1 MLTESTPARRAIR
14 LAALAGALAV
24 ATPAATPQ
32 AQTPAAYKTHE
43 QLTAALRT
51 LASSHRNIVTLA
63 EIGKS
68 REGRAIWAVEIAN
81 PSGTPAGERPALLVA
96 ANFEGDQL
104 IGSELALYLA
114 RHLATGYATDAA
126 VKTLLDAHAV
136 YIVPRVNPDGAEQ
149 MFAPVKSF
157 RRTNAAPIDADNDGR
172 LDEDGPE
179 DLNGDGFITMM
190 RVKDP
195 RGEFMPHPS
204 DARLMKRADA
214 AKGEAGG
221 WSLYW
226 EGLDNDNDGFYNED
240 GPGGVDLNRNFQHKY
255 PYYTADA
262 GPHMISEP
270 ESRALMEYMLAH
282 RNIAAI
288 LTYGASDNLIAAPT
302 PQGALAAPQTID
314 LVAFADASNADARTV
329 GTFNLPNPSQGF
341 FGFGFGFGGR
351 GGGPPQQTR
360 PPGQQAPR
368 PPATTINAQDVE
380 YFRTVSA
387 KYRELTGIAQAPP
400 TRTPEGA
407 FFEYGYYQ
415 FGVPAFST
423 PGWGLSESGGS
434 AGFDLKLLTAV
445 QDGFVDWAPF
455 THPTLGEVEI
465 GGFKPYAVTNPPA
478 ADIDALGA
486 SHAAFAMYLGTLFAD
501 VAIPE
506 LSASALGGGLY
517 RITASIENTGYL
529 PTSTAHGVTSR
540 SVKPVLVQLD
550 VAPDAVVSGD
560 AKTNFIPALAGSG
573 RRQSYT
579 WIVRGKPGQTVAL
592 KAVAQKGGATARSVV
607 LK

>member
-1 MLTESTPARRAIR
+1 M
-14 LAALAGALAV
+14 AALAAG
-24 ATPAATPQ
+24 TPAAQ
-32 AQTPAAYKTHE
+32 APPAPGYKTHA
-43 QLTAALRT
+43 QLTSALRAV
-51 LASSHRNIVTLA
+51 ASAHPQLVTLV

-68 REGRAIWAVEIAN
+68 REGRAIVAAEIAAR
-81 PSGTPAGERPALLVA
+81 GATPAGERPALLVA

-114 RHLATGYATDAA
+114 RHLAGSYATDPA
-126 VKTLLDAHAV
+126 VKTLLDRHAV
-136 YIVPRVNPDGAEQ
+136 YIIPRMNPDGAEQ
-149 MFAPVKSF
+149 MFAPVKAF

-179 DLNGDGFITMM
+179 DLNGDGFISVM

-195 RGEFMPHPS
+195 DGAYMVHPA

-226 EGLDNDNDGFYNED
+226 EGIDTDKDGFYNED

-270 ESRALMEYMLAH
+270 ETRALMDYVINR

-302 PQGALAAPQTID
+302 PQGALGAPQTID
-314 LVAFADASNADARTV
+314 LLAFADASNTDARTV
-329 GTFNLPNPSQGF
+329 GTFNLPNPNQGF
-341 FGFGFGFGGR
+341 FGFGFGGR

-368 PPATTINAQDVE
+368 PPATTINTQDVE

-400 TRTPEGA
+400 TRAPEGA

-415 FGVPAFST
+415 FGVPSFST
-423 PGWGLSESGGS
+423 PGWGIAESKAS
-434 AGFDLKLLTAV
+434 TFDEKLVGAV
-445 QDGFVDWAPF
+445 TDGFIAWTPF
-455 THPTLGEVEI
+455 THPVLGEVEI

-478 ADIDALGA
+478 SDIDALGK
-486 SHAAFAMYLGTLFAD
+486 SHAAFAMYLGTLFPE

-506 LSASALGGGLY
+506 LAATSLGGGLY
-517 RITASIENTGYL
+517 RITADVENTGYL

-540 SVKPVLVQLD
+540 SVKPVFVQLD
-550 VAPDAVVSGD
+550 IDPDAVVSGD

-592 KAVAQKGGATARSVV
+592 KAVAQKGGAAARSVV
-607 LK
+607 LR